1 MRRLLAAFGLAA
13 ILAVPS
19 AAIGLAAAP
28 DHESFKV
35 DETFPENLCGLDVTT
50 HVVGTGNVLMFEDH
64 FVDLSVLHVTWT
76 NIDGDWLTLFFAG
89 PAAFTETLDGDIL
102 TVVGTHRGVH
112 EMVRSS
118 DGLTP
123 AFDRGRAVVREV
135 IDLNDLEDEQD
146 DVFLSSEILLQ
157 AGPHPEADSG
167 FELFCEVV
175 VDVLG

>member
-89 PAAFTETLDGDIL
+89 PAALPRRSMATSSPWLERI
-102 TVVGTHRGVH
+102 GVCTRWCARL
-112 EMVRSS
+112 M
-118 DGLTP
+118 
-123 AFDRGRAVVREV
+123 A
-135 IDLNDLEDEQD
+135 
-146 DVFLSSEILLQ
+146 
-157 AGPHPEADSG
+157 
-167 FELFCEVV
+167 
-175 VDVLG
+175 